1 VEGHSSR
8 LEQVEDRI
16 SEVKDKTEIKED
28 NRRNLKQLKS
38 CGKNMQE
45 LSDSI
50 KRPNLRI
57 MGIEEGEEVQVK
69 GIHNIFHK
77 IIIENFPNIKEVLPI
92 QIQEASTRTL
102 NRLTKI
108 EPPHGILALK
118 QQTQRTEKEY

>member
-16 SEVKDKTEIKED
+16 SEFKDKTEIKED

-57 MGIEEGEEVQVK
+57 MDIEEGEEVQVK

-77 IIIENFPNIKEVLPI
+77 IITENFPNIKEVLPI

-108 EPPHGILALK
+108 EPLMA
-118 QQTQRTEKEY
+118 Y